1 MRRGVREIIIDA
13 HCDMLYKLWED
24 KSIDVNHDDRL
35 DVDLKKWRE
44 SPVQVQTFAIYVPD
58 TVPDEKQYP
67 AVLDMLQI
75 FKEQVIEPNEDII
88 HITSK
93 SDLEKLKEN
102 ELGAIL
108 TLEGCYPIGDDLMK
122 LKYLVDEGVRLVGL
136 TWNNSNAI
144 ADSITEE
151 NPKGLTKFGKEVV
164 EYLNNE
170 DIWVDVS
177 HLSVPGFY
185 DVMRLAKYP
194 IASHSNARGVHPA
207 PRNLMDEQIEALIKR
222 DGLIGIVL
230 YPMFI
235 NGNEEAT
242 IAEVLKHIRYFV
254 NKGAE
259 NQLCLGSDF
268 DGIANKVTDLQ
279 SIAQY
284 NNLLKRIDEE
294 FPEVYEKIKG
304 RNFLEKFPQ

>member
-1 MRRGVREIIIDA
+1 MIIDA
-13 HCDMLYKLWED
+13 HCDMLYKLWENQ
-24 KSIDVNHDDRL
+24 SIDVNHDDRL

-75 FKEQVIEPNEDII
+75 FKEQVIEPNEDIV

-93 SDLEKLKEN
+93 MDLENLKDN

-108 TLEGCYPIGDDLMK
+108 TLEGCYPIGDDLVK

-136 TWNNSNAI
+136 TWNNNNAV

-151 NPKGLTKFGKEVV
+151 NPKGLTDFGKEVV

-170 DIWVDVS
+170 DVWVDVS

-185 DVMRLAKYP
+185 EVMELAKHP

-207 PRNLMDEQIEALIKR
+207 PRNLMDEQIETLIER

-235 NGNEEAT
+235 NGNEEA
-242 IAEVLKHIRYFV
+242 IIEDVLEHIRYFV

-268 DGIANKVTDLQ
+268 DGIPTKVTGLE
-279 SIAQY
+279 SVAQY

-294 FPEVYEKIKG
+294 FPEISEKIKEK
-304 RNFLEKFPQ
+304 NFLEKFPQ